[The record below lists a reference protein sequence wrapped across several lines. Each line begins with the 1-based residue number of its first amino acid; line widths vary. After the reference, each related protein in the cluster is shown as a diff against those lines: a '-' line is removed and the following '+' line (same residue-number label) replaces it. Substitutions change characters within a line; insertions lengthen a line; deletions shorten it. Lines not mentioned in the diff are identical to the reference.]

1 MRVEP
6 FNLKN
11 FDAGT
16 VAIPA
21 GGKTFLPGGRRRGEG
36 PPLPPP
42 TYNQEQLKAAEA
54 ESRQKGFLEGIEEG
68 KKIQDSEQ
76 AATDRKLAGVLETLA
91 RFTAPLF
98 ADYRA
103 AVTAMQQEMPKVALA
118 IARKVAGPALK
129 ENAAA
134 VAEETAMKCLGVMM
148 GEPKITITVHSS
160 LTEALKKK
168 IEAMK
173 ASQPAMGDITVA
185 GDESL
190 PAEDC
195 RVEWK
200 HGAFQR
206 TTEKLWQDLAATVE
220 NLAATAKHEAEAHME
235 KINPA
240 SRDPSAETLAKAEA
254 AAQDLSKSST

>member
-6 FNLKN
+6 INLKN

-21 GGKTFLPGGRRRGEG
+21 SGKTFLPGGRRRGEG

-42 TYNQEQLKAAEA
+42 TFNQEQLKAAER
-54 ESRQKGFLEGIEEG
+54 ESHQKGFLEGIEEG
-68 KKIQDSEQ
+68 KKQQDSEQ
-76 AATDRKLAGVLETLA
+76 AATDRKLAAVLENLA

-103 AVTAMQQEMPKVALA
+103 TAVAMRQEMPKAALA

-129 ENAAA
+129 ENATA
-134 VAEETAMKCLGVMM
+134 VAEDAAMKCIAVIL
-148 GEPKITITVHSS
+148 GEPKITVTVHPA
-160 LTEALKKK
+160 LAEALKAKVAQLK
-168 IEAMK
+168 SE
-173 ASQPAMGDITVA
+173 SDITVA
-185 GDESL
+185 SDESL
-190 PAEDC
+190 PPEDC

-206 TTEKLWQDLAATVE
+206 TTEKLWQDLAAVVD
-220 NLAATAKHEAEAHME
+220 NLAASAKHEAEADMNALQTQPPTE
-235 KINPA
+235 PA
-240 SRDPSAETLAKAEA
+240 TKE
-254 AAQDLSKSST
+254 